1 MKHCHEC
8 DSDIADNDI
17 FCPYCGISIAGVAVQ
32 GASGDEEAFSSTI
45 VIPSPV
51 EPPAAVATEPAP
63 FAKEAA
69 PSLVT
74 VENITEEQVEIPG
87 EAENNASITERS
99 AEMPEIALTDES
111 INIETAPD
119 LEISSEIS
127 EQDTL
132 DYTDSL
138 SGSLSG
144 DFEVKTVDENK
155 VSDEPRLAERL
166 TGSIGSISGR
176 FSSSAEESAASDE
189 QESYDEADPVY
200 VGSIEEV
207 EHVAGADSPSEEA
220 NEPVIS
226 MTEEADETVAEVP
239 EMSEPA
245 ELSVDER
252 GPAARSQ
259 EVEFTIDSA
268 PTPMLLS
275 NAAADDD
282 IVKTDD
288 AEIVSAGLDVDSP
301 ADTEPSH
308 ESEAQQE
315 IAVSSTAGD
324 ELIDGF
330 DAVAEAD
337 KPFIESS
344 EPADEFEEPT
354 AVDEG
359 PETPLSQLPESEELS
374 EPVVPVT
381 DESLVHNVADTGD
394 GLDAVETDGGTS
406 PNIGSGGT
414 DGRKSGLKPLVEGT
428 VLNNR
433 YDIVRKIGGGGMGAV
448 YLAFDRNLGGV
459 QRAVKEMVQAHI
471 EEEQQEKAIDDFK
484 RESMILSTL
493 DHPSIPTIYD
503 YFFDAAESRFY
514 LVMKY
519 ISGGDLA
526 GRLRS
531 TPEGRIDERTVT
543 EWALQIIDVLDYL
556 HNLPTTIVYR
566 DLKPSNVMID
576 GNTGRIMLIDFGIAR
591 SINQNQEKGVTAV
604 GTMGYAPPEL
614 FSGNVEPRSDIY
626 SLGSTM
632 FHLLTGAD
640 PQNNPLLI
648 FDFQKNPRPR
658 QINPQLS
665 DQIERILMRAVEYNA
680 DARFA
685 SAAEMKAALAAHLDN
700 LRGGQITYGVTEVP
714 QSVSLSHQI
723 VFCGFCGQRIVATD
737 MFCAFCGSKQPLAQ
751 HGVHSEVYS
760 RSVGTARLVIE
771 GTSELNAP
779 AYGLEK
785 NENLVGRRDPMSNIF
800 PEVDLSKYDPQT
812 KISRR
817 HAKIWR
823 DGGSYLLEDL
833 GSSNGTILL
842 TNVSDTLR
850 LLPHQP
856 HPLASGD
863 RIRIGDTTLHFIIG

>member
-8 DSDIADNDI
+8 DSEVGDLDI
-17 FCPYCGISIAGVAVQ
+17 FCPYCGITLKAAII
-32 GASGDEEAFSSTI
+32 DESSNDDAFSSTI
-45 VIPSPV
+45 VIP
-51 EPPAAVATEPAP
+51 PP
-63 FAKEAA
+63 
-69 PSLVT
+69 PS
-74 VENITEEQVEIPG
+74 TEESGNVN
-87 EAENNASITERS
+87 AELTIFEPDKSSKIEQSS
-99 AEMPEIALTDES
+99 AADPTKIDDELDES
-111 INIETAPD
+111 AVDD
-119 LEISSEIS
+119 L
-127 EQDTL
+127 
-132 DYTDSL
+132 
-138 SGSLSG
+138 
-144 DFEVKTVDENK
+144 
-155 VSDEPRLAERL
+155 VSDAPAELSDTESSVDVEVLPKELDSTVSAPIEEMETPLIAQRL

-176 FSSSAEESAASDE
+176 FSPPNPDEISDILSKPTQDPE
-189 QESYDEADPVY
+189 FDPDELPDEAESEIEGPPEGDIKSLDEGPISDSESGENMSDSGSDDPLNDPQ
-200 VGSIEEV
+200 SPTIEEI
-207 EHVAGADSPSEEA
+207 A
-220 NEPVIS
+220 
-226 MTEEADETVAEVP
+226 VP
-239 EMSEPA
+239 TDD
-245 ELSVDER
+245 V
-252 GPAARSQ
+252 
-259 EVEFTIDSA
+259 
-268 PTPMLLS
+268 PTPMLLVNNEIEGS
-275 NAAADDD
+275 TAA
-282 IVKTDD
+282 TDESTLDEIAD
-288 AEIVSAGLDVDSP
+288 AESADTNEDQADYKDGPGTGTEIESDPSELIETDTSAVQIEKDLTIDSP
-301 ADTEPSH
+301 VQQAALPIDEAGSQDDSADPSLDAEPVLAASA
-308 ESEAQQE
+308 ETGIPEEAE
-315 IAVSSTAGD
+315 IA
-324 ELIDGF
+324 
-330 DAVAEAD
+330 AEQT
-337 KPFIESS
+337 IESS
-344 EPADEFEEPT
+344 EDQE
-354 AVDEG
+354 
-359 PETPLSQLPESEELS
+359 LP
-374 EPVVPVT
+374 VAVT
-381 DESLVHNVADTGD
+381 DEPLQHAVSVTGD
-394 GLDAVETDGGTS
+394 GLSDADPNGGTT
-406 PNIGSGGT
+406 PNIGSGDT
-414 DGRKSGLKPLVEGT
+414 DGRRSGLKPLAEGT
-428 VLNNR
+428 VLNDR
-433 YDIVRKIGGGGMGAV
+433 YLIKRKIGGGGMGAV
-448 YLAFDRNLGGV
+448 YLAFDNNLGGV
-459 QRAVKEMVQAHI
+459 ERAVKEMVQAHI

-503 YFFDAAESRFY
+503 YFFDSQEGRFY

-526 GRLRS
+526 GKLRS

-543 EWALQIIDVLDYL
+543 DWALQIIDVLDYL
-556 HNLPTTIVYR
+556 HNLPTKIVYR

-576 GNTGRIMLIDFGIAR
+576 GKSGRIMLIDFGIAR

-685 SAAEMKAALAAHLDN
+685 SAAEMKFALASHLEN
-700 LRGGQITYGVTEVP
+700 LAAGQVTFGVTEVP
-714 QSVSLSHQI
+714 QSVSLQHQI

-751 HGVHSEVYS
+751 HGVHREVYS
-760 RSVGTARLVIE
+760 HSIGTARLVIE
-771 GTSELNAP
+771 GTSDLSAP

-823 DGGSYLLEDL
+823 DGNNYLVEDL

-842 TNVSDTLR
+842 TKVSDTLR

-863 RIRIGDTTLHFIIG
+863 RIRIGDTTLQFIVG